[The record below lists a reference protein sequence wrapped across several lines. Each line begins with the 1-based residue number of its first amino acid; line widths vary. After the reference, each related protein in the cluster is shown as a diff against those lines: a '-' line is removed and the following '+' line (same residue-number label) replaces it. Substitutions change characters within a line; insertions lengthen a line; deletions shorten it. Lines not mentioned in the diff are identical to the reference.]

1 MVRTRSV
8 ARFSLSLVL
17 GFAALGSGV
26 ASADRPTIVLGPR
39 LTHVAVVSAERD
51 GTLPAGT
58 PIALRLGG
66 LGRCAVDVAVRPAD
80 PRLRVRPYIQS
91 VEGVLGTR
99 ETFTLGYRMPAYAE
113 GGPAVAVRV
122 TPRAPC
128 AGEAAEVLVRTERP
142 RLVVIPIPAPS
153 SSAAPQSQQ
162 PQQPPQ
168 APPASSSSPA
178 VPPAGAP
185 AIPGAKPAN
194 GTVTSLSV
202 PDGSFAEDEAQRLA
216 VKGTGG
222 CGLDLHVSNKSYGG
236 TFDKTFAVAPLNLAN
251 GSTMY
256 NGTHFDTLAEGSY
269 HADVTGKNGCTGT
282 AGIDFKVTAKTST
295 AKVTGKPT
303 VVLDK
308 QPLSGSAFKKSKD
321 SNIWFKVSVPQ
332 SFKDANAS
340 CCDVEYDYMNA
351 YGGWEPLPNS
361 PFNDAGLNPL
371 ANANSAVPK
380 SVSYFTVPNEG
391 ATRWRMRV
399 RGYRYK
405 TTFEWSDWLEF
416 SVDQN

>member
-17 GFAALGSGV
+17 ALAALGSGV

-80 PRLRVRPYIQS
+80 PRLRVRPYNQS

-113 GGPAVAVRV
+113 SAPAIAVRV

-128 AGEAAEVLVRTERP
+128 AGDPAEVLVRTERP
-142 RLVVIPIPAPS
+142 RLVVIPIPAAS
-153 SSAAPQSQQ
+153 QSSAPQAPQA
-162 PQQPPQ
+162 PQ

-185 AIPGAKPAN
+185 AIPGAKPAK

-216 VKGTGG
+216 VKGSGG
-222 CGLDLHVSNKSYGG
+222 CGLDLHVSNKGYGG

-251 GSTMY
+251 GSTLY

-295 AKVTGKPT
+295 AKVSGKPT
-303 VVLDK
+303 VALDR

-321 SNIWFKVSVPQ
+321 SNVWFKVSVPQ
-332 SFKDANAS
+332 SFSMRCMK
-340 CCDVEYDYMNA
+340 
-351 YGGWEPLPNS
+351 GRP
-361 PFNDAGLNPL
+361 
-371 ANANSAVPK
+371 SAPG
-380 SVSYFTVPNEG
+380 TRG
-391 ATRWRMRV
+391 A
-399 RGYRYK
+399 
-405 TTFEWSDWLEF
+405 
-416 SVDQN
+416 